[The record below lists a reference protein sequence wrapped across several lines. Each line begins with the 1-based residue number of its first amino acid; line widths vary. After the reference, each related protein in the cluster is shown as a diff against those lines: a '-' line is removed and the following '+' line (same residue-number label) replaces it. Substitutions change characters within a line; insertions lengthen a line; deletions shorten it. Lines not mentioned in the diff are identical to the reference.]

1 MVDVNVPPMTRFG
14 ILFLSRN
21 KKKMTI
27 LRSINQTSWDD
38 TKIRNL
44 KDDIIAGRSPYKSA
58 EVRGNHV
65 FINGRQIV
73 PNNQVKDVIKR
84 EYEKSYQG
92 MAKLYKQITQKYL
105 NITARDVQAYLHADP
120 GWQRFHKQE
129 KVPVIKTRV
138 VKDEGNIWQ
147 MDILSFHETPILTC
161 VDLFSGFARAEIL
174 PDKTAH
180 SVTLAFKRMTK
191 RMTRTA
197 QPKMVQTDNGGEFKE
212 EFSKHLKDN
221 NIKQVYGTAGRP
233 TSQAHVE
240 RFNGT
245 LRMALERRRSS
256 GLRWKQWMKTFID
269 EYNSTPHTSSGM
281 PPASIKTDQDKERR
295 VNQQIKHAQEQS
307 KDVSRLPSLKVGDR
321 VRIRILRKGALVKSG
336 LPEWSEDISTISKIK
351 GTTTTYPQFL
361 VNNRWYS
368 RNDLQLIR

>member
-1 MVDVNVPPMTRFG
+1 
-14 ILFLSRN
+14 
-21 KKKMTI
+21 MTI
-27 LRSINQTSWDD
+27 LRSINQISWDD

-44 KDDIIAGRSPYKSA
+44 KNDIVAGHSPYKSA
-58 EVRGNHV
+58 EVRGDHV
-65 FINGRQIV
+65 FINGRQII

-92 MAKLYKQITQKYL
+92 MVKLYKQITQKYL
-105 NITARDVQAYLHADP
+105 NITAKDVQAYLHADES
-120 GWQRFHKQE
+120 WQRFHKQE

-138 VKDEGNIWQ
+138 VKDNGNVWQ

-174 PDKTAH
+174 KDKTAH
-180 SVTLAFKRMTK
+180 SVTLAFKRMT
-191 RMTRTA
+191 RTT
-197 QPKMVQTDNGGEFKE
+197 QPRMVQTDNGGEFKE
-212 EFSKHLKDN
+212 QFSQYLKDN

-245 LRMALERRRSS
+245 LRVALERRRSS

-269 EYNSTPHTSSGM
+269 EYNGTPHSTSQM
-281 PPASIKTDQDKERR
+281 APASITSDKDKERR
-295 VNQQIKHAQEQS
+295 IYQQIKHAQEQS

-336 LPEWSEDISTISKIK
+336 LPEWSYDISIINKIK
-351 GTTTTYPQFL
+351 GTTTTYPQFFVTDRRSDATYV
-361 VNNRWYS
+361 VNKRWYS
-368 RNDLQLIR
+368 RNDLQLIH